1 MKDLGK
7 VNLLGVLVDAVD
19 YDAAAS
25 RIITAAKKP
34 EPFAAT
40 ALAVH
45 GIMTG
50 AQDATHRQRLN
61 RLDLLAPD
69 GHPVRWAQNLLHHT
83 HLTDRVYGPFLML
96 RVLERAAAEGLPVY
110 FYGAAAETLVDL
122 DRNMRERFPDL
133 KVAGWEE
140 GQYTPERPGER
151 QQVVERLRDS
161 GARIVFV
168 GLGVPRQEAFVYG
181 LRDAVGVPMLA
192 VGAAFDYHAGK
203 HQFPPAWVQRRGLEW
218 LWRLASEPR
227 RLWRR
232 YVLLNPQYVA
242 MVALQASRLWKPETQ
257 GPAPA
262 RDVQIDL

>member
-7 VNLLGVLVDAVD
+7 VNVLGVLVDAVD
-19 YDAAAS
+19 YDAATE
-25 RIITAAKKP
+25 RIITAAKVP
-34 EPFAAT
+34 EPFAGT

-50 AQDATHRQRLN
+50 ARDETQRQRLN

-69 GHPVRWAQNLLHHT
+69 GQPVRWAQNLLHGS
-83 HLTDRVYGPFLML
+83 HLADRVYGPFLML
-96 RVLERAAAEGLPVY
+96 RVLERAAREGLPVY
-110 FYGAAAETLVDL
+110 FYGAAADTLVEL
-122 DRNMRERFPDL
+122 NRKMCERFPGL
-133 KVAGWEE
+133 EVAGWEE
-140 GQYTPERPGER
+140 GQYRPEHPGER
-151 QQVVERLRDS
+151 QEVVERLRSS

-168 GLGVPRQEAFVYG
+168 GLGVPRQESFVYS

-218 LWRLASEPR
+218 VWRLVSEPR

-232 YVLLNPQYVA
+232 YLLLNPQYMALVA
-242 MVALQASRLWKPETQ
+242 AQASRLWRPETD
-257 GPAPA
+257 GRAPA
-262 RDVQIDL
+262 RESPIDL